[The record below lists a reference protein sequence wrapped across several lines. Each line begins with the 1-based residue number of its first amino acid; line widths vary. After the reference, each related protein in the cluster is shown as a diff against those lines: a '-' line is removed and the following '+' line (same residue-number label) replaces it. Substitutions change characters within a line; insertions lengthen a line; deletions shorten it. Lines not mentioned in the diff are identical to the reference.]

1 MVGANSSALADV
13 DTKYVSY
20 TFPIQ
25 GCDQRTFCFI
35 WLTNRRG
42 GLETLLVR
50 KAGWLREHGYKIV
63 LVTVSGPMDKI
74 YGKAFDLVIN
84 LSDFENDFGVQT
96 VDEFSRLIRS
106 LVGKLAGY
114 APLHLEVFD
123 HRSLFIAS
131 ELTRTLENSTCGLY
145 LVANRILGEM
155 PDDVVLELSESS
167 LIYGM
172 CESCFAEHEKKFGLK
187 FARQPLLPLPAAVA
201 VATRESEPPADV
213 LQILTVTRLDEM
225 KEYVEGLIRDL
236 PELVKRQPGIKLVI
250 VGDGP
255 HRKRLET
262 LAREL
267 GTTAHVSFE
276 GARMPDEVIGYYQ
289 KAHVFVGMG
298 TTILEAAAQ
307 KIPVV
312 VAFTY
317 EPRAIGP
324 GFFGSYSGYEVGEY
338 AERLPKFSCMGKVE
352 ELLQSPAL
360 RSQMG
365 ELARKTLEERFSID
379 VVMPAFVA
387 MRVGLGRG
395 VKNIPPPPFSKN
407 TTESRRYLKRAIGF
421 NGRAMAI
428 GRVIRKGLLKIGLNT

>member
-1 MVGANSSALADV
+1 M
-13 DTKYVSY
+13 SY
-20 TFPIQ
+20 TFPVE
-25 GCDQRTFCFI
+25 GSGHRTFGFI
-35 WLTNRRG
+35 WLTNRQG
-42 GLETLLVR
+42 GLETLLAR
-50 KAGWLREHGYKIV
+50 KAGWLKQHGFKAV
-63 LVTVSGPMDKI
+63 LITVSGPMDKI
-74 YGKAFDLVIN
+74 YAKAFDLVVN

-96 VDEFSRLIRS
+96 VDEFSLLIRS
-106 LVGKLAGY
+106 LIGKLAGY

-131 ELTRTLENSTCGLY
+131 ELTRTLDNSTCGLY
-145 LVANRILGEM
+145 LVANRILGGM
-155 PDDVVLELSESS
+155 PEEVVKGLSGSS

-172 CESCFAEHEKKFGLK
+172 CESCFAEHEKQFGLR
-187 FARQPLLPLPAAVA
+187 FVHQPFLPLPAAVTD
-201 VATRESEPPADV
+201 ATRESEPTGDS

-236 PELVKRQPGIKLVI
+236 PGLAKRQPKIKLVI

-255 HRKRLET
+255 HRKRLEM

-267 GTTAHVSFE
+267 GVAAYVSFE
-276 GARMPDEVIGYYQ
+276 GARMPAEVIGYYH

-324 GFFGSYSGYEVGEY
+324 GFFGSYDGFEVGEY
-338 AERLPKFSCMGKVE
+338 AERLPKFSCMEKIE
-352 ELLQSPAL
+352 ELLQSKTL
-360 RSQMG
+360 RREMG

-387 MRVGLGRG
+387 MRANLGWG
-395 VKNIPPPPFSKN
+395 VKNIPPPPFSN
-407 TTESRRYLKRAIGF
+407 SSTESRRFLKRVVGFNGQAMKFGRAVRKGLSKIGF
-421 NGRAMAI
+421 N
-428 GRVIRKGLLKIGLNT
+428 T